1 MAEDREDTGNV
12 TKSRYGMQDHGYVR
26 FVILHPVSCIL
37 YPVSCIRYPESCILN
52 QIKSSIN

>member
-37 YPVSCIRYPESCILN
+37 HLESCILN

>member
-37 YPVSCIRYPESCILN
+37 YLASGILNPVS
-52 QIKSSIN
+52 